1 MNYKVFVALLIASN
15 LLISCSK
22 DEFLDNYNRQEL
34 FAQPTQAELDAVLT
48 DWKSRDLSPA
58 DFAVEQTVELTTNGT
73 LLKIV
78 SFKVS
83 GNKEYGAL
91 IVPKSETPLP
101 VRMNI
106 LGFSY
111 NLTAIPFSINLNDNE
126 GLPFIYA
133 IPALRG
139 QSLSLTINGVAYTS
153 PISEGRQCDAFDG
166 AADDAI
172 AFLNVI
178 ESTESNADTSR
189 VAASGGS
196 RGATVAF
203 LMSERD
209 KRVKRVL
216 GIAGPTNLLE
226 LTSKMEN
233 DLTYQCQ
240 FLSDLVNETATIAET
255 RHKMIASSPIYFAEN
270 LPLSQLHLGKED
282 KIVPVSQG
290 ETLEEKI
297 IDLGISDKFQL
308 FVYENRNHEDIAVN
322 NEALDIR
329 VKEFFSDL

>member
-1 MNYKVFVALLIASN
+1 MNYKIFVAILILSN
-15 LLISCSK
+15 LFISCNK
-22 DEFLDNYNRQEL
+22 DEFLDDFNRQEL
-34 FAQPTQAELDAVLT
+34 FAQPTQTELEAVMT
-48 DWKSRDLSPA
+48 DWESRDLSPT

-73 LLKIV
+73 FLKIV
-78 SFKVS
+78 SFRVD

-91 IVPKSETPLP
+91 IVPKSDTPLP
-101 VRMNI
+101 IRMNI

-111 NLTAIPFSINLNDNE
+111 NLTAIPFSINLNDDD

-133 IPALRG
+133 VPALRG
-139 QSLSLTINGVAYTS
+139 QSLSLTINGVEYTS

-172 AFLNVI
+172 AFLNII
-178 ESTESNADTSR
+178 ESTESNVDISR
-189 VAASGGS
+189 VAVSGGS

-203 LMSERD
+203 LMGERD
-209 KRVKRVL
+209 NRVKRVL

-240 FLSDLVNETATIAET
+240 FLLDLVKGTSTIAET

-270 LPLSQLHLGKED
+270 LPLSQLHLGKD
-282 KIVPVSQG
+282 DYIVPVSQG
-290 ETLEEKI
+290 KMLEEKM
-297 IDLGISDKFQL
+297 IDLDLFDRFRL
-308 FVYENRNHEDIAVN
+308 FVYENRNHENITAN
-322 NEALDIR
+322 NEELDIR
-329 VKEFFSDL
+329 VKEFLSHL